1 MENEVMNVEVMEN
14 ENNEVIDEIVPVAEV
29 FDDETSDDETL
40 SKKDMVIGGV
50 VLGLA
55 AAGAVALG
63 RGLFKGGKAIIT
75 KIKDKAAKKNVVNIP
90 VTEEINEK
98 PVETVFDTENGDI
111 LVMRKD
117 EVINETE

>member
-29 FDDETSDDETL
+29 FDDETSESTL

-63 RGLFKGGKAIIT
+63 RGLFKGGKAIIG
-75 KIKDKAAKKNVVNIP
+75 KIKDRVAKKNVVNTP
-90 VTEEINEK
+90 ETEEINEK
-98 PVETVFDTENGDI
+98 PVEVNIPVTDDV
-111 LVMRKD
+111 
-117 EVINETE
+117 EVVNETE

>member
-29 FDDETSDDETL
+29 FDDETSDESTL

-63 RGLFKGGKAIIT
+63 RGIFKGGKAIIG
-75 KIKDKAAKKNVVNIP
+75 KIKDKAAKKNAVNIP
-90 VTEEINEK
+90 ATEEINEK
-98 PVETVFDTENGDI
+98 PIEVVMPVTDDVEVVD
-111 LVMRKD
+111 
-117 EVINETE
+117 ETE

>member
-29 FDDETSDDETL
+29 FDDETSESTL

-63 RGLFKGGKAIIT
+63 RGLFKGGKAIIG
-75 KIKDKAAKKNVVNIP
+75 KIKEKAAKKNVVAAP

-98 PVETVFDTENGDI
+98 PVEVNIPVTDDV
-111 LVMRKD
+111 
-117 EVINETE
+117 EVVNETE

>member
-1 MENEVMNVEVMEN
+1 MENEVMNVEVMKN

-29 FDDETSDDETL
+29 FDDETSESTL

-63 RGLFKGGKAIIT
+63 RGIFKGGKAIIG
-75 KIKDKAAKKNVVNIP
+75 KIKDKVAKKNTANIP
-90 VTEEINEK
+90 ATEEINEQ
-98 PVETVFDTENGDI
+98 PVEVVFDTEEN
-111 LVMRKD
+111 
-117 EVINETE
+117 EVINEE

>member
-14 ENNEVIDEIVPVAEV
+14 EDEVANEIVPVEAETY
-29 FDDETSDDETL
+29 DETSDESTL

-63 RGLFKGGKAIIT
+63 RGIFKGSKAIIE
-75 KIKDKAAKKNVVNIP
+75 KIKDKAAKKNAVNAP
-90 VTEEINEK
+90 ATEEINEK
-98 PVETVFDTENGDI
+98 PVEVDI
-111 LVMRKD
+111 PEEDDV
-117 EVINETE
+117 EVVETE

>member
-29 FDDETSDDETL
+29 FDDETSESTL

-63 RGLFKGGKAIIT
+63 RGIFKGGKAIIE
-75 KIKDKAAKKNVVNIP
+75 KIKDKAAKKNVVAVP
-90 VTEEINEK
+90 PTEEINEK
-98 PVETVFDTENGDI
+98 PVEVTMPVTDD
-111 LVMRKD
+111 V
-117 EVINETE
+117 EVVDETE

>member
-29 FDDETSDDETL
+29 FDDETSDESTL

-63 RGLFKGGKAIIT
+63 RGLFKGGKAIIG

-90 VTEEINEK
+90 ATEEINEK
-98 PVETVFDTENGDI
+98 PIEVVMPVTDDVEVVD
-111 LVMRKD
+111 
-117 EVINETE
+117 ETE

>member
-1 MENEVMNVEVMEN
+1 MENEVMNEVMEN

-29 FDDETSDDETL
+29 FDDETSDATL

-63 RGLFKGGKAIIT
+63 RGIFKGGKAIIG
-75 KIKDKAAKKNVVNIP
+75 KIKDKAAKKNIVAP
-90 VTEEINEK
+90 VTEEINEQ
-98 PVETVFDTENGDI
+98 PVEVSIPVTDDV
-111 LVMRKD
+111 
-117 EVINETE
+117 EVVETE

>member
-14 ENNEVIDEIVPVAEV
+14 EDEVVNEIVPIEAETC
-29 FDDETSDDETL
+29 DETSDESTL

-63 RGLFKGGKAIIT
+63 RGLFKGGKAIIG
-75 KIKDKAAKKNVVNIP
+75 KIKEKAAKKNVVTAP
-90 VTEEINEK
+90 VTEEINEQ
-98 PVETVFDTENGDI
+98 PVEVNIPVTDDV
-111 LVMRKD
+111 
-117 EVINETE
+117 EVVNETE

>member
-29 FDDETSDDETL
+29 FDDETSESTL
-40 SKKDMVIGGV
+40 SKKDMVIGSV

-63 RGLFKGGKAIIT
+63 RGIFKGGKAIIE
-75 KIKDKAAKKNVVNIP
+75 KIKDKAAKKNVVAVP
-90 VTEEINEK
+90 PTEEINEK
-98 PVETVFDTENGDI
+98 PVEVNIPVTDDV
-111 LVMRKD
+111 
-117 EVINETE
+117 EVVNETE

>member
-29 FDDETSDDETL
+29 FDDETSDESTL

-63 RGLFKGGKAIIT
+63 RGIFKSGKAIIE
-75 KIKDKAAKKNVVNIP
+75 KIKDKAAKKNVVAVP
-90 VTEEINEK
+90 VPEEINEK
-98 PVETVFDTENGDI
+98 PVEVNIPVTDDV
-111 LVMRKD
+111 

>member
-29 FDDETSDDETL
+29 FDDETSDATL
-40 SKKDMVIGGV
+40 SKRDMVIGGV

-63 RGLFKGGKAIIT
+63 RGLFKGGKAIIG
-75 KIKDKAAKKNVVNIP
+75 KIKDKAAKKNAANIP
-90 VTEEINEK
+90 ATEEINEK
-98 PVETVFDTENGDI
+98 PETVFETENGDVLLI
-111 LVMRKD
+111 RKD
-117 EVINETE
+117 EVINEE

>member
-29 FDDETSDDETL
+29 FDDETSESDL

-63 RGLFKGGKAIIT
+63 RGIFKGGKAIIG
-75 KIKDKAAKKNVVNIP
+75 KIKDKAAKKNVVAAP

-98 PVETVFDTENGDI
+98 PVEVNIPVTDDV
-111 LVMRKD
+111 
-117 EVINETE
+117 EVVNETE

>member
-29 FDDETSDDETL
+29 FDDETSDETL
-40 SKKDMVIGGV
+40 SKRDMVIGGV

-63 RGLFKGGKAIIT
+63 RGLFKGGKAIIG
-75 KIKDKAAKKNVVNIP
+75 KIKEKAAKKNVVTAP
-90 VTEEINEK
+90 ATEEINEQ
-98 PVETVFDTENGDI
+98 PVEVNIPVTDDV
-111 LVMRKD
+111 
-117 EVINETE
+117 EVVNETE

>member
-14 ENNEVIDEIVPVAEV
+14 ENNEVVDEIVPVAEV
-29 FDDETSDDETL
+29 FDDETSESTL

-63 RGLFKGGKAIIT
+63 RGIFKGGKAIIG
-75 KIKDKAAKKNVVNIP
+75 KIKDKAAKKNVVTVP
-90 VTEEINEK
+90 VTEEINEQ
-98 PVETVFDTENGDI
+98 PVEVNIPVTDDV
-111 LVMRKD
+111 
-117 EVINETE
+117 EVVNETE

>member
-14 ENNEVIDEIVPVAEV
+14 ENNEVVDEIVPVAEV
-29 FDDETSDDETL
+29 FDDETSESTL

-63 RGLFKGGKAIIT
+63 RGLFKGGKAIIG
-75 KIKDKAAKKNVVNIP
+75 KIKDKAAKKNI
-90 VTEEINEK
+90 VTAPATEAINER
-98 PVETVFDTENGDI
+98 PIEVTMPDTDDVEVVETE
-111 LVMRKD
+111 
-117 EVINETE
+117 

>member
-29 FDDETSDDETL
+29 FDDETSESTL

-63 RGLFKGGKAIIT
+63 RGIFKGGKAIIG
-75 KIKDKAAKKNVVNIP
+75 KIKDKAAKKNAVTAP
-90 VTEEINEK
+90 VTEEINEQ
-98 PVETVFDTENGDI
+98 PVEVNMP
-111 LVMRKD
+111 VMD
-117 EVINETE
+117 DVEVVNETE

>member
-14 ENNEVIDEIVPVAEV
+14 ENNEVVDEIVPVAEV
-29 FDDETSDDETL
+29 FDDETSESTL

-63 RGLFKGGKAIIT
+63 RGLFKGGKAIIG
-75 KIKDKAAKKNVVNIP
+75 KIKDKAAKKNAVNIP
-90 VTEEINEK
+90 ATEEINEK
-98 PVETVFDTENGDI
+98 PVEVTIPVTDD
-111 LVMRKD
+111 V
-117 EVINETE
+117 EVVNETE

>member
-29 FDDETSDDETL
+29 FDDETSESTL

-63 RGLFKGGKAIIT
+63 RGIFKGSKAIIG
-75 KIKDKAAKKNVVNIP
+75 KIKDKVTKKNAVNIP
-90 VTEEINEK
+90 ATEEINEQ
-98 PVETVFDTENGDI
+98 PVEVDI
-111 LVMRKD
+111 PVTD
-117 EVINETE
+117 DVEVVNETE

>member
-29 FDDETSDDETL
+29 FDDETSESTL
-40 SKKDMVIGGV
+40 SKKDMVIGGG

-63 RGLFKGGKAIIT
+63 RGLFKGGKAIIG
-75 KIKDKAAKKNVVNIP
+75 KIKDRVAKKNVVNTP
-90 VTEEINEK
+90 ETEEINEK
-98 PVETVFDTENGDI
+98 PVEVNIPVTDDV
-111 LVMRKD
+111 
-117 EVINETE
+117 EVVNETE

>member
-14 ENNEVIDEIVPVAEV
+14 EINEVIDEIVPVEV
-29 FDDETSDDETL
+29 ETYDETSDESAL

-63 RGLFKGGKAIIT
+63 KGLFKGGKAIIT
-75 KIKDKAAKKNVVNIP
+75 KIKDKAAKKNAVNAP
-90 VTEEINEK
+90 ATEEINEK
-98 PVETVFDTENGDI
+98 PVDTVFETENGDVLLI
-111 LVMRKD
+111 RKD
-117 EVINETE
+117 EVINEE